1 VTRQQLLEVLYTGL
15 GERAKETV
23 HGGAEV
29 TKICHEGDVVK
40 VHTRAGNVYTGDLVV
55 GADGLHSIARS
66 EILKIVGRNAIAETS
81 SERPSS
87 LSLVPFDPP
96 PQNKKREWQLIPYS
110 RTDLT
115 ADYRVHVGLSTSVP
129 GLSTGEQIIRSYDG
143 FALFVFCGK
152 DGEVGWFAT
161 EKLNRRYTYPERPG
175 YTEEDAM
182 AYCES
187 LSDVNVWGDIK
198 FGAVWK
204 ARTSFSHALVD
215 EHVFSTWNYGRVV
228 CVGDSVVKV
237 RILPIVKDDLQAY
250 KLMLWQL

>member
-1 VTRQQLLEVLYTGL
+1 
-15 GERAKETV
+15 
-23 HGGAEV
+23 
-29 TKICHEGDVVK
+29 
-40 VHTRAGNVYTGDLVV
+40 
-55 GADGLHSIARS
+55 
-66 EILKIVGRNAIAETS
+66 
-81 SERPSS
+81 
-87 LSLVPFDPP
+87 
-96 PQNKKREWQLIPYS
+96 
-110 RTDLT
+110 
-115 ADYRVHVGLSTSVP
+115 VHVGLSTSVP

-161 EKLNRRYTYPERPG
+161 EKLDQRYTYPERPG

-187 LSDVNVWGDIK
+187 MSDVNVWGDIK
-198 FGAVWK
+198 FGVVWK

-215 EHVFSTWNYGRVV
+215 EHVFSTWSYGRVV